1 MITNFQDQPWRRVFL
16 ASAAAC
22 AVGAILHDP
31 RFALGL
37 LLTPAGW
44 LTLFALG
51 LAALALAFVITS
63 IFAAAQRGGSVTRR
77 CCCLAALAV
86 LAMPMLAVTGLIGT
100 RPEPASL
107 LLAMVSGMMAVW
119 G

>member
-16 ASAAAC
+16 ASAAAF

-44 LTLFALG
+44 LSLAALG
-51 LAALALAFVITS
+51 LAALALTFVITS
-63 IFAAAQRGGSVTRR
+63 IFAAAQRGGSVTLC
-77 CCCLAALAV
+77 CCCLAVLAV
-86 LAMPMLAVTGLIGT
+86 LAMPMLAAFGLIGT
-100 RPEPASL
+100 HPEPAPI
-107 LLAMVSGMMAVW
+107 LLAMVSVLLAVW